1 MREIKFRGKRV
12 DNGEWVYGNLI
23 GTDAI
28 VGEIVD
34 FTDEYFNT
42 EFWYRVDPK
51 TVGQY
56 TGLKDRNSMEIYEG
70 DIVHIIDNGFADK
83 NDIQDFEEWL
93 KDEDVISHE
102 IDDEGWITYKYSR
115 TKDVVVMDRFPVY
128 WLKDETFGYE
138 GEDLIYPSDCE
149 VIGNIHEDTGQEE
162 EE

>member
-56 TGLKDRNSMEIYEG
+56 TGLKDRNGKDIYEG
-70 DIVHIIDNGFADK
+70 DVVRKVGKGIR
-83 NDIQDFEEWL
+83 L
-93 KDEDVISHE
+93 KDKIHDFDEWIEDEGIISYE
-102 IDDEGWITYKYSR
+102 DEDDGWITYTYSK

-128 WLKDETFGYE
+128 WLEDETFGYE
-138 GEDLIYPSDCE
+138 GEDLIHPSDCE
-149 VIGNIHEDTGQEE
+149 VIGNIHEDTDPKEE
-162 EE
+162 